1 MAPRTLESSF
11 LEKDFQTMENRLQPF
26 LKMDEIYP
34 EKIALSC
41 NGQWYP
47 RMPVVPPRALCVD
60 SRLAKP
66 GSLFFALKGDRA
78 DGHDF
83 LGQIADAGG
92 CAVVRMD
99 FPVEQL
105 PPNGYFLR
113 VDDVL
118 EALGSLAAATRVP
131 MSACVVGVTGS
142 VGKTS
147 TKELVADLLSVL
159 GKTVRTQ
166 GNFNNE
172 IGLPLS
178 VTELTRDCAYGV
190 FEAGISHP
198 GEMALLRDILR
209 PDIVV
214 MTRIA
219 PVHIE
224 FFESVRAIAEE
235 KAVLL
240 EQLPANGFAVL
251 DRDDEFFDLLCERCP
266 APVVT
271 CSMQGSPADY
281 VGEEQA
287 DGQLRVL
294 ETASGESAVL
304 SVPPPGAYM
313 AENVLRAVAIA
324 RRCGAAW
331 DAIETALKSS
341 HPVGMRWAVE
351 EVGDW
356 TAIND
361 GYNAN
366 PVSMHAA
373 LKAFAA
379 WPSTGH
385 RFLALGPMLEL
396 GRLETS
402 EHETLGRFVADGPWA
417 GVVVVPR
424 KVTDESDAAAEA
436 LAEGMRSVGWPAEKL
451 KVATSPAEAASWLR
465 ERMRP

>member
-1 MAPRTLESSF
+1 
-11 LEKDFQTMENRLQPF
+11 
-26 LKMDEIYP
+26 MDEIYP
-34 EKIALSC
+34 EKIAASC
-41 NGQWYP
+41 NGQWHP
-47 RMPVVPPRALCVD
+47 RMPLVPPRALCVD
-60 SRLAKP
+60 SRLSKP
-66 GSLFFALKGDRA
+66 GSLFFALPGERA

-83 LGQIADAGG
+83 LGQIAAAGG
-92 CAVVRMD
+92 CAVIRRD
-99 FPVEQL
+99 FPVGQL
-105 PPNGYFLR
+105 PLNGYFLR
-113 VDDVL
+113 VDDVQ
-118 EALGSLAAATRVP
+118 EALGALAAATRFA
-131 MSACVVGVTGS
+131 MSARVVGVTGS

-178 VTELTRDCAYGV
+178 VAELTRDCAYGV

-198 GEMALLRDILR
+198 GEMALLRDILC

-224 FFESVRAIAEE
+224 FFESLRAIAEE

-240 EQLPANGFAVL
+240 EKLPADGFAVL
-251 DRDDEFFDLLCERCP
+251 DCEDEFFDLLSERCP

-271 CSMQGSPADY
+271 CSMQSRAADY
-281 VGEEQA
+281 AGEEWA
-287 DGQLRVL
+287 DGCLRVL

-313 AENVLRAVAIA
+313 AENVLRAVAVA

-341 HPVGMRWAVE
+341 RPVGMRWAVE
-351 EVGDW
+351 NIDAGTV
-356 TAIND
+356 IND

-379 WPSTGH
+379 WPSTGR

-396 GRLETS
+396 GRLEQS
-402 EHETLGRFVADGPWA
+402 EHEALGRFVADGPWA
-417 GVVVVPR
+417 GVAVVPQ
-424 KVTDESDAAAEA
+424 KISDESDAAAEA
-436 LAEGMRSVGWPAEKL
+436 LAAGMRSAGWSAEK
-451 KVATSPAEAASWLR
+451 VAVLSGPAEAARWLR
-465 ERMRP
+465 ERMRPEDVLLLKASRGVRIEQVLEELKKEI

>member
-1 MAPRTLESSF
+1 
-11 LEKDFQTMENRLQPF
+11 
-26 LKMDEIYP
+26 
-34 EKIALSC
+34 
-41 NGQWYP
+41 
-47 RMPVVPPRALCVD
+47 MPVTPPRALCVD

-66 GSLFFALKGDRA
+66 GSLFFALKGERV

-83 LGQIADAGG
+83 LSQIARAGG
-92 CAVVRMD
+92 CAVVRKD
-99 FPVEQL
+99 FPVGQL

-131 MSACVVGVTGS
+131 MSARVVGVTGS

-147 TKELVADLLSVL
+147 TKELLADLLSVL

-178 VTELTRDCAYGV
+178 VAELTRDCVYGV

-224 FFESVRAIAEE
+224 FFESVRNIAEE

-240 EQLPANGFAVL
+240 EELSADGFAVL
-251 DRDDEFFDLLCERCP
+251 DRDDDFFDLLSERCP

-287 DGQLRVL
+287 DGLLRVL

-313 AENVLRAVAIA
+313 AENVLRAVAVA
-324 RRCGAAW
+324 RHCGAAW

-366 PVSMHAA
+366 PVSMPAA

-379 WPSTGH
+379 WPSKGH
-385 RFLALGPMLEL
+385 HFLALGPMLEL
-396 GRLETS
+396 GRLEVS

-417 GVVVVPR
+417 GVVIMPWAKSPSIDV
-424 KVTDESDAAAEA
+424 AAAA
-436 LAEGMRSVGWPAEKL
+436 LAAGMCSARWSAEKV
-451 KVATSPAEAASWLR
+451 KVASSPLEAAAWLR
-465 ERMRP
+465 ERMRPEDVLLLKASRGVRIEQVLEELKKEI